1 MHSSQTYFPCDLR
14 QNLLPQHGFSAQ
26 GDGSMRRG
34 GPELQPGRVSPEMGS
49 RVCSGATAAA
59 FPHIPLLRA
68 PLSKTLSPEETPFL
82 SAGSFEEKNRKGNV
96 RFLGRLGKVSFQN
109 CLEEGGEW
117 DKGYLQTKCSA
128 SSHAVFSRDTEH
140 PPLAAAGTQRP
151 ARGLPGA
158 QFPSTAGAASL
169 SKCHS

>member
-68 PLSKTLSPEETPFL
+68 PLSKALSPEETPFL
-82 SAGSFEEKNRKGNV
+82 SAGSFEEKYRKGNV
-96 RFLGRLGKVSFQN
+96 GFLGGLSKPWKSLFPELSRRGRGAGQRGLANKMFGFFARCFLSGH
-109 CLEEGGEW
+109 CALPEGCPG
-117 DKGYLQTKCSA
+117 LN
-128 SSHAVFSRDTEH
+128 F
-140 PPLAAAGTQRP
+140 PPRP
-151 ARGLPGA
+151 GLARGI
-158 QFPSTAGAASL
+158 SE
-169 SKCHS
+169 